1 MIRDFDALRLKI
13 ASPEEMLSW
22 SHGEVLKPET
32 INYRTQRP
40 EKDGLFSERIFG
52 PTKDWECY
60 CGKYRRIRYKGVV
73 CDKCGV
79 EVTRS
84 IVRRERFGHIA
95 LATPIAHIWFLRSIP
110 SRLALLL
117 GVPSQKIEKVI
128 YYSSYIIT
136 KVDEPARKRVLDEV
150 NREFENKFKKA
161 TSKEKSQLEELKK
174 ETMDELARLQVMN
187 VVTEIDYFTLSRKY
201 GEVFEASI
209 GAEAIRNILEHI
221 DLHAM
226 RAELEAGLQ
235 GNKELD
241 KKVLQRL
248 RLVKNLIQSN
258 QRPEWMILTVLPVI
272 PPDLRPMVAL
282 DGGRYASSDLN
293 DLYRRV
299 INRNNRLKKLKE
311 LKAPEVIIRNEK
323 RMLQE
328 AVDALID
335 NSIRVGGQQQ
345 TNAQKRPLKSLAD
358 MLKGKGG
365 RFRQNLLGKRVDY
378 SGRSVIAVGPD
389 LKLNEC
395 GLPKKMALE
404 LFKPF
409 VIHELLDSG
418 IANTIKRANRLIEEA
433 PPEVWGILE
442 EVIKGRYVLLNR
454 APTLHRLGIQAFHPL
469 LIEDLCIRIPPMVCS
484 AFNADFDGDQMAVHL
499 PLTEDA
505 QKEVEM
511 YMDAKK
517 NVLKP
522 ATGEPITLPTQD
534 MVLGCYYLTRTQ
546 SSVEKKSDRVRAF
559 SSVDEALLAY
569 EHEIISLHDP
579 ILVLHPK
586 HENGKKPFETTVGRL
601 IMNNILPDDYEFV
614 NHILTKGELKKLVT
628 DLQKHYDN
636 DIFTD
641 LLDKIK
647 FLGFEYSTR
656 SGISWSMSDL
666 LAPKEK
672 AEIVAKA
679 DAETEKIWEQY
690 QEGLLS
696 TEERR
701 VRSVLVWQKAKAELS
716 KMVPA
721 SFTPENSIFMIIDS
735 GARATWAP
743 VEQMTAMKG
752 LVANPRNE
760 TIELPIKSSFKEGLN
775 LLEYFISTHGARK
788 GTTDT
793 ALKTASAG
801 YLTRR
806 LVDVGQSTFI
816 SEEDCGTEN
825 GITVERKV
833 GEAFHHWLKDR
844 IFSRTLLE
852 DVKVGHK
859 IIAKAGNVV
868 TLDMA
873 QAIEESGVESVR
885 IRSLLTCKSLFGI
898 CQTCYGYDLGYN
910 KPVELGT
917 AAGVIAAQS
926 IGEPGTQ
933 LTMRTFHIGGV
944 AGLDI
949 THGLPRVEELFEAR
963 AIKNSA
969 VIAESEGW
977 VEAIEEQV
985 NGDVVI
991 RIVQEGK
998 KKQRKE
1004 YSIPHGI
1011 GIEVVEGQEVK
1022 PGTQLTEGHV
1032 DIHDL
1037 YKVAGKEAVWHY
1049 IIQEIQKV
1057 YLSEGAKIHDKHIEM
1072 VVRQMFSR
1080 VRIVD
1085 PGDSL
1090 FSIGEVVERPVFIA
1104 RNRDL
1109 VSKKK
1114 NPAHGRE
1121 LLLGIKN
1128 IASSSYSFLS
1138 AASFQET
1145 TKALVSAAVEG
1156 RIDQLRGLKENVIIG
1171 RLIPAGTGYRKEGDE
1186 EEPLYTRSDETS
1198 QETAIS

>member
-1 MIRDFDALRLKI
+1 MFRDFNALRLKI
-13 ASPEEMLSW
+13 ASPEEMLAW
-22 SHGEVLKPET
+22 SYGEVIKPET

-84 IVRRERFGHIA
+84 IVRRERFGHIT
-95 LATPIAHIWFLRSIP
+95 LAAPVAHIWFLRSIP

-117 GVPSQKIEKVI
+117 GVPGQKLEKVI

-136 KVDEPARKRVLDEV
+136 KVDEDARKKVVDEI
-150 NREFENKFKKA
+150 NREFENKIKKA
-161 TSKEKSQLEELKK
+161 SAKERTQLEDLKR
-174 ETMDELARLQVMN
+174 ETLDELGAIQPMN
-187 VVTEIDYFTLSRKY
+187 VVSEIDYFNLSRKY
-201 GEVFEASI
+201 GEVFEANI
-209 GAEAIRNILEHI
+209 GAEAIRALLETI
-221 DLHAM
+221 DLHSLKGQ
-226 RAELEAGLQ
+226 LEQALDKT
-235 GNKELD
+235 KELD
-241 KKVLQRL
+241 KRVLQRI
-248 RLVKNLIQSN
+248 RLVKNLIQSG

-335 NSIRVGGQQQ
+335 NSIRISGQQQ
-345 TNAQKRPLKSLAD
+345 MNAQKRPLKSLAD

-378 SGRSVIAVGPD
+378 SGRSVIVVGPE

-409 VIHELLDSG
+409 VIHKLLDSG
-418 IANTIKRANRLIEEA
+418 IANTIKRANRLVEEA
-433 PPEVWGILE
+433 PSEVWAILE
-442 EVIKGRYVLLNR
+442 EVIQDRYVLLNR
-454 APTLHRLGIQAFHPL
+454 APTLHRLGIQAFKPL

-499 PLTEDA
+499 PLTEQA
-505 QKEVEM
+505 QAEVRM

-522 ATGEPITLPTQD
+522 ATGEPIVLPNQD
-534 MVLGCYYLTRTQ
+534 MVLGCYYLTRLAGAA
-546 SSVEKKSDRVRAF
+546 EGKKMKAF
-559 SSVDEALLAY
+559 SSVDEVKLAY
-569 EHEIISLHDP
+569 GSQAITLHEK

-586 HENGKKPFETTVGRL
+586 HEEGKSVLETTAGRVL
-601 IMNNILPDDYEFV
+601 FNEVLPGDYPFV
-614 NHILTKGELKKLVT
+614 NRVLTKGELKKLAI
-628 DLQKHYDN
+628 DLQKRYEN
-636 DIFTD
+636 EVFTE
-641 LLDKIK
+641 LLDAIK

-656 SGISWSMSDL
+656 SGITWSMGDL
-666 LAPKEK
+666 ETPKEK
-672 AEIVAKA
+672 DEVVAKA
-679 DAETEKIWEQY
+679 EAETEKIWEQY

-696 TEERR
+696 AEERR
-701 VRSVLVWQKAKAELS
+701 VRSVLVWQKVKAELS
-716 KMVPA
+716 KAVPKA
-721 SFTPENSIFMIIDS
+721 FDVDNPIFMIIDS
-735 GARATWAP
+735 GARASWAP
-743 VEQMTAMKG
+743 VEQMIAMKG

-806 LVDVGQSTFI
+806 LVDVGQSTFVI
-816 SEEDCGTEN
+816 EEDCGTDN
-825 GITVERKV
+825 GLILSRKE
-833 GEAFHHWLKDR
+833 GEEFHYWVKDR
-844 IFSRTLLE
+844 VFSRTLLE
-852 DVKVGHK
+852 DVKVGNK
-859 IIAKAGNVV
+859 IIARAGTTVG
-868 TLDMA
+868 LDLA
-873 QAIEESGVESVR
+873 QSIEDSGVESVKV
-885 IRSLLTCKSLFGI
+885 RSPLTCKSLFGI
-898 CQTCYGYDLGYN
+898 CQRCYGLDLGYN
-910 KPVELGT
+910 KEVEMGT
-917 AAGVIAAQS
+917 AVGVIAAQS

-969 VIAESEGW
+969 AIAEADGW

-985 NGDVVI
+985 GSGAII
-991 RIVQEGK
+991 RVVQEGK
-998 KKQRKE
+998 KKMRKE
-1004 YSIPHGI
+1004 YNVPQGVGI
-1011 GIEVVEGQEVK
+1011 VVQEGQKLE

-1037 YKVAGKEAVWHY
+1037 YKVAGKEAVWRY
-1049 IIQEIQKV
+1049 IIREIQKV
-1057 YLSEGAKIHDKHIEM
+1057 YLSEGAKIHDKHIEI
-1072 VVRQMFSR
+1072 VVKQMFGR
-1080 VRIVD
+1080 VRVVD
-1085 PGDSL
+1085 EGDSQ
-1090 FSIGEVVERPVFIA
+1090 FSIGEVVERAMFIA
-1104 RNRDL
+1104 KNREL
-1109 VSKKK
+1109 VAAKKQ
-1114 NPAHGRE
+1114 PAHGRE

-1145 TKALVSAAVEG
+1145 TRALVSAAVEG
-1156 RIDQLRGLKENVIIG
+1156 RIDYLRGLKENVIIG
-1171 RLIPAGTGYRKEGDE
+1171 RLVPSGTGYRRAGEVEIQESEGGVQEKESTE
-1186 EEPLYTRSDETS
+1186 
-1198 QETAIS
+1198 